1 MGFWN
6 FLKKKELA
14 KICELEQKI
23 VELNSHIQ
31 KLHDYEVIVDA
42 ESEASRIME
51 EANQN
56 AQKIVLSAQD
66 EHSFLVQKNNSLKD
80 MNSRLV
86 ENIQSL
92 QSEIVSKK
100 KQIVELDDNIL
111 LQDFGIYTP
120 IYDFVNSEDRKS
132 VV

>member
-51 EANQN
+51 EESLPTG
-56 AQKIVLSAQD
+56 KIGSA
-66 EHSFLVQKNNSLKD
+66 
-80 MNSRLV
+80 
-86 ENIQSL
+86 
-92 QSEIVSKK
+92 EIS
-100 KQIVELDDNIL
+100 
-111 LQDFGIYTP
+111 GW
-120 IYDFVNSEDRKS
+120 
-132 VV
+132 

>member
-42 ESEASRIME
+42 ESEASRLWKKLIKMR
-51 EANQN
+51 
-56 AQKIVLSAQD
+56 KKL
-66 EHSFLVQKNNSLKD
+66 FYRLK
-80 MNSRLV
+80 M
-86 ENIQSL
+86 
-92 QSEIVSKK
+92 
-100 KQIVELDDNIL
+100 NIL
-111 LQDFGIYTP
+111 FWY
-120 IYDFVNSEDRKS
+120 RKIIP
-132 VV
+132 

>member
-51 EANQN
+51 EANQKC
-56 AQKIVLSAQD
+56 AKKL
-66 EHSFLVQKNNSLKD
+66 FYRLK
-80 MNSRLV
+80 M
-86 ENIQSL
+86 
-92 QSEIVSKK
+92 
-100 KQIVELDDNIL
+100 NIL
-111 LQDFGIYTP
+111 FWY
-120 IYDFVNSEDRKS
+120 RKIIP
-132 VV
+132 

>member
-111 LQDFGIYTP
+111 LQDLFFIY
-120 IYDFVNSEDRKS
+120 K
-132 VV
+132 